1 MSLFNRKE
9 KEKEIKRANKFSV
22 FQFAKIEGLRS
33 NKKEKF
39 IPTEFIS
46 PIFGTTV
53 KDETVAPY
61 VNVNTGDKVKQY
73 DFIRT
78 EKKGDMS
85 TYDEFKNVM
94 LTSESRKEIFG
105 EDVHIDKDRKYIDPR
120 KIKEEL
126 SVPFT
131 GKEKEQTFVDAFK
144 DNIIEEEKIKIKEP
158 FFEQE
163 EPKQD
168 IYNEPQVKKPVVH
181 NVPFHEFKNEEPD
194 TYEPEIYQEKPITK
208 TDDIKQNIR
217 PEKVRQEN
225 IISKKIRQ
233 YIFPTASM
241 FSKVNRDQHSKP
253 TWLIEQEESINRTLE
268 EFNVPGKVKNIVKG
282 PTVTRHEIEL
292 EPGVNVRSVSNIEA
306 NLRMNLAAEST
317 RIEAP
322 IPGKPYVGLEVPN
335 KEPEIVAFGNVVSDP
350 EFLNSKDPLTIAL
363 GVDIDGK
370 NIFANI
376 EQMPHGLVA
385 GATNSGKSV
394 CINTI
399 IMSLLMKNHPDDLK
413 FILIDPKMVE
423 LSSYNGI
430 PHLATPVINDAKMA
444 ATALSWAVDEM
455 ENRFVDF
462 AEARAR
468 DLQSYNEKALT
479 NKDLKKKPYIVI
491 IIDELADLMVVSSQD
506 VEQSIQRLT
515 QKARAA
521 GIHLLV
527 ATQRPTTDVVKGT
540 IKANIPTRI
549 AFRVASFTDSTTIL
563 DSAGAEHLLGRGDML
578 YKLQSRPIRLQGA
591 YIKDDEI
598 ERVTEFIR
606 NQMEPDYLI
615 ELEELKTFQYKNDI
629 KEKDE
634 LIYPAIRYVVQE
646 QTASINKLQTEFE
659 IGFNRAQKIIEV
671 LEQEGIVS
679 ASEGTKPRK
688 VLVTPEEIE

>member
-225 IISKKIRQ
+225 IISK
-233 YIFPTASM
+233 
-241 FSKVNRDQHSKP
+241 
-253 TWLIEQEESINRTLE
+253 
-268 EFNVPGKVKNIVKG
+268 
-282 PTVTRHEIEL
+282 
-292 EPGVNVRSVSNIEA
+292 
-306 NLRMNLAAEST
+306 
-317 RIEAP
+317 
-322 IPGKPYVGLEVPN
+322 
-335 KEPEIVAFGNVVSDP
+335 
-350 EFLNSKDPLTIAL
+350 
-363 GVDIDGK
+363 
-370 NIFANI
+370 
-376 EQMPHGLVA
+376 
-385 GATNSGKSV
+385 
-394 CINTI
+394 
-399 IMSLLMKNHPDDLK
+399 
-413 FILIDPKMVE
+413 
-423 LSSYNGI
+423 
-430 PHLATPVINDAKMA
+430 
-444 ATALSWAVDEM
+444 
-455 ENRFVDF
+455 
-462 AEARAR
+462 
-468 DLQSYNEKALT
+468 
-479 NKDLKKKPYIVI
+479 
-491 IIDELADLMVVSSQD
+491 
-506 VEQSIQRLT
+506 
-515 QKARAA
+515 
-521 GIHLLV
+521 
-527 ATQRPTTDVVKGT
+527 
-540 IKANIPTRI
+540 
-549 AFRVASFTDSTTIL
+549 
-563 DSAGAEHLLGRGDML
+563 
-578 YKLQSRPIRLQGA
+578 
-591 YIKDDEI
+591 
-598 ERVTEFIR
+598 
-606 NQMEPDYLI
+606 
-615 ELEELKTFQYKNDI
+615 
-629 KEKDE
+629 
-634 LIYPAIRYVVQE
+634 
-646 QTASINKLQTEFE
+646 
-659 IGFNRAQKIIEV
+659 
-671 LEQEGIVS
+671 
-679 ASEGTKPRK
+679 
-688 VLVTPEEIE
+688 